1 MPPTGPT
8 PTTAAT
14 VIVNPAAGRGRA
26 TRHLPALAAA
36 LGAIDLDVDL
46 RVSRHPEEPPTL
58 ARAAFAAGRTVVAA
72 GGDGLLGQLAAVA
85 HETGG
90 TLGIVPLGSGNDTA
104 RALGYD
110 HRDPVAAVEVLRAGH
125 VRTIDLARAGDRI
138 LCSVAASGFDS
149 EANRWAN
156 TVTRISGSALYLAAV
171 LRTLATYRPHRFRL
185 TLDGE
190 AQEVEAWMIAVAN
203 TPNYAGGMRIAP
215 AAVLD
220 DGLLDVTVVGPFSR
234 PGFLWAFPT
243 VYRGTHVRKRL
254 VATDR
259 ARTVELASLDPSV
272 PIESYADGE
281 RIGPLPTTITVLPRA
296 LRVVAP
302 T

>member
-1 MPPTGPT
+1 MPPTGPL
-8 PTTAAT
+8 AAT

-26 TRHLPALAAA
+26 QRHLPALAAA
-36 LGAIDLDVDL
+36 LGAADLDAELV
-46 RVSRHPEEPPTL
+46 VSRHPDDPPVL
-58 ARAAFAAGRTVVAA
+58 AERAFAAGRAVVAA

-85 HETGG
+85 HRCGG

-110 HRDPVAAVEVLRAGH
+110 HRDPLAAVEVLRAGR
-125 VRTIDLARAGDRI
+125 VRTIDLARAGERI

-156 TVTRISGSALYLAAV
+156 TVTRIGGSALYLAAV
-171 LRTLATYRPHRFRL
+171 LRTLVTYRPHHFRL
-185 TLDGE
+185 TLDGRSE
-190 AQEVEAWMIAVAN
+190 DVVAWLVAVAN

-234 PGFLWAFPT
+234 PGFLRAFPT
-243 VYRGTHVRKRL
+243 VYRGTHVRFPL
-254 VATDR
+254 VATHR

-281 RIGPLPTTITVLPRA
+281 RVGPLPTTVTVLPQA
-296 LRVVAP
+296 LRVLAP
-302 T
+302 A

>member
-1 MPPTGPT
+1 MSPNGPI
-8 PTTAAT
+8 PAT

-36 LGAIDLDVDL
+36 LGAADLEVDL
-46 RVSRHPEEPPTL
+46 RVSRHPDEPPAL
-58 ARAAFAAGRTVVAA
+58 ARAAFADGRAVVAA
-72 GGDGLLGQLAAVA
+72 GGDGLLGQLAAIA
-85 HETGG
+85 HEVDG
-90 TLGIVPLGSGNDTA
+90 TLGIIPFGSGNDTA

-125 VRTIDLARAGDRI
+125 VRTIDLARANDRV

-156 TVTRISGSALYLAAV
+156 TVSRISGTALYVAAV
-171 LRTLATYRPHRFRL
+171 LRTLTTYRPHRFRL
-185 TLDGE
+185 TLDGA
-190 AQEVEAWMIAVAN
+190 AQEVEAWLVAVAN

-215 AAVLD
+215 AARLD
-220 DGLLDVTVVGPFSR
+220 DGLLDVTVVGPLSR
-234 PGFLWAFPT
+234 PGFLKAFPT
-243 VYRGTHVRKRL
+243 VFRGTHVDNPA
-254 VATDR
+254 VATHR

-281 RIGPLPTTITVLPRA
+281 RIGPLPTTITVLPQA
-296 LRVVAP
+296 LRVLAP
-302 T
+302 V

>member
-1 MPPTGPT
+1 MQPQGAPPV
-8 PTTAAT
+8 T

-26 TRHLPALAAA
+26 QRHLPALAAA
-36 LGAIDLDVDL
+36 LGAGDLDAEL
-46 RVSRHPEEPPTL
+46 RVSRHPDEPPEL
-58 ARAAFAAGRTVVAA
+58 ARAAFAAGRAVVAA

-90 TLGIVPLGSGNDTA
+90 VLGIIPFGSGNDTA

-110 HRDPVAAVEVLRAGH
+110 HRDPIAAVEVLRAGH
-125 VRTIDLARAGDRI
+125 VRTIDLARAGERL

-185 TLDGE
+185 TIDGQ
-190 AQEVEAWMIAVAN
+190 AQEIEAWLVAVAN

-215 AAVLD
+215 DAVLD

-234 PGFLWAFPT
+234 PGFLWSFPT
-243 VYRGTHVRKRL
+243 VYRGTHVRKAL
-254 VATDR
+254 VATHR

-281 RIGPLPTTITVLPRA
+281 RIGRLPTTITVVPQA
-296 LRVVAP
+296 LRILAP
-302 T
+302 G